1 MSNINTQANTHFDT
15 RHKGSQM
22 TDFTVEVLK
31 EGDLTLE
38 QWLSKEKSWPDNAT
52 CATQESDGLVIYWN
66 ETVDKVVKARK
77 EANVLSG
84 LIPILGNSKIAHI
97 TYTTKDGQ
105 NYLCNDWLV
114 SVFVPKVSSDE
125 L

>member
-1 MSNINTQANTHFDT
+1 
-15 RHKGSQM
+15 M

-38 QWLSKEKSWPDNAT
+38 QYLSKEIGWPSNAT
-52 CATQESDGLVIYWN
+52 CATQESDGLVVYWN
-66 ETVDKVVKARK
+66 ETVDKVIKARK
-77 EANVLSG
+77 EASVVSG

-97 TYTTKDGQ
+97 TYKVKEG
-105 NYLCNDWLV
+105 NIYLCSDWLV
-114 SVFVPKVSSDE
+114 SVFVPKVVSDE